1 MVKDK
6 FTLCTPEDTAKVID
20 WIKSGRGVLRWTNKD
35 LSNMSRGDM
44 FTPGDADKA
53 PHWAYVGQPEPVEL
67 DEIEVRTRTKVDLPP
82 EWGPECPQCKGTGH
96 RTVQEI
102 AAIRKTD
109 DIDGVRESLRESTW
123 LTGDT
128 DTFECRSCGGTGHI
142 VERPEFRVKRLP
154 PYRGGGMEVSAAGI
168 NKCIKLCRKLEAHYG
183 IDNVQWD
190 WEHWDNGLGR
200 GYFFTETV
208 DPLVIP
214 VD

>member
-6 FTLCTPEDTAKVID
+6 FILSDPKQVEQVTEWFRT
-20 WIKSGRGVLRWTNKD
+20 GRGALRWKTCD
-35 LSNMSRGDM
+35 LSNMSRPDIL
-44 FTPGDADKA
+44 TPGDADKA
-53 PHWAYVGQPEPVEL
+53 PHWAYVGQPEEVTP

-109 DIDGVRESLRESTW
+109 DIEGVRESLRGSTW

-128 DTFECRSCGGTGHI
+128 DTFECRSCCGTGHT
-142 VERPEFRVKRLP
+142 VELPEFRVRRLP
-154 PYRGGGMEVSAAGI
+154 PYKGGGMEVSATGI

-183 IDNVQWD
+183 IDRVGWD
-190 WEHWDNGLGR
+190 WEMWDNGLGR

-208 DPLVIP
+208 EPLVIP
-214 VD
+214 G